1 MIKCSIAS
9 AIVFVLLSIMYG
21 SAFAIVEQGMEYF
34 SPCGVIFYRM
44 LFGFIVTLIVAGV
57 RILINRNYWQ
67 VFKAHFTSGIP
78 YILWTALG
86 GLLFHG
92 LPHCIIAFAQL
103 WVSSASVQVAQP
115 LATAFG
121 AILSHF
127 VLPDEPFNCQK
138 AIVLVLSL
146 VGVALSSIPSFMG
159 SGGGSGTVGQVA
171 LGYVLLII
179 GVAFF
184 GFAAV
189 IMKWKT
195 PNADASAS
203 AVIQIFASAL
213 VTLIVELIYD
223 GPSNL
228 YKSSSGGPAIKW
240 LWPFL
245 VGALGTGLA
254 ATGYNY
260 LVACWGAAGANLI
273 PFGQILVGV
282 IVGVAFLKE
291 WAEYAVWQIIVS
303 IIGIILLV
311 IAIILGF
318 WEKKPAKSAP
328 SDGETPGDLEDLEM
342 DGDHEKP
349 TLVVGKEGNL
359 EELPDTETKPVE
371 QPVISEL

>member
-1 MIKCSIAS
+1 MIKCSIPS
-9 AIVFVLLSIMYG
+9 AVVFVLLSLIYG
-21 SAFAIVEQGMEYF
+21 SAFAIVEQGMKYF

-44 LFGFIVTLIVAGV
+44 LFGFIVATAVCGIKCLITKG
-57 RILINRNYWQ
+57 YWQ
-67 VFKAHFTSGIP
+67 IVKAHFTSGIP

-92 LPHCIIAFAQL
+92 APHCIISFAQL

-115 LATAFG
+115 LATGFG
-121 AILSHF
+121 ALLSHF
-127 VLPDEPFNCQK
+127 VLPDEPFNMQK
-138 AIVLVLSL
+138 AIVLILSL
-146 VGVALSSIPSFMG
+146 AGVALSSIPSFMG
-159 SGGGSGTVGQVA
+159 NGGGSGTVGQIA

-195 PNADASAS
+195 PNSDAAAS
-203 AVIQIFASAL
+203 AVIQTAASVI
-213 VTLIVELIYD
+213 VTFIVELIYD
-223 GPSNL
+223 GPANL
-228 YKSSSGGPAIKW
+228 VKSSSGGPAIKW

-245 VGALGTGLA
+245 VGFLGTGLA

-282 IVGVAFLKE
+282 LVGVIFLKE
-291 WAEYAVWQIIVS
+291 WAKYTVWQIVVS

-311 IAIILGF
+311 ISIILGF
-318 WEKKPAKSAP
+318 WDKKPAP
-328 SDGETPGDLEDLEM
+328 RPEDGEEPGDLEDIEM
-342 DGDHEKP
+342 DKDKQP
-349 TLVVGKEGNL
+349 QFIVGKEGNL
-359 EELPDTETKPVE
+359 EVVPGTEAKNEE